1 MVMLQRVAAVLPA
14 SLAVLV
20 VSAPAAGADT
30 LLRLTGIGPVM
41 LGQVRSEAVDTGW
54 LSDPGK
60 GCELQSPVPTVYR
73 LLGSQAPKGLRG
85 SAEFNDGT
93 LTSISVS
100 KGARTS
106 TGIRVGKTTVAGM
119 TRAYR
124 KRGYK
129 VRSES
134 SETFG
139 GTFVTVFNRAG
150 NPVIGGFATGG
161 MRLTTLAIPRIQ
173 TCE

>member
-1 MVMLQRVAAVLPA
+1 MTLARRTVAVGL
-14 SLAVLV
+14 LALSAFAITAT
-20 VSAPAAGADT
+20 SAPADT
-30 LLRLTGIGPVM
+30 LLRLDGIGPLT
-41 LGQVRSEAVDTGW
+41 LGQARSAAVDTGW
-54 LSDPGK
+54 LSDPGE
-60 GCELQSPVPTVYR
+60 GCELQRPVPTVYR

-85 SAEFNDGT
+85 SAEFNDGK

-100 KGARTS
+100 KGARTAV
-106 TGIRVGKTTVAGM
+106 GVRVGKTTAAGM

-129 VRSES
+129 VRSERS
-134 SETFG
+134 ATFG
-139 GTFVTVFNRAG
+139 GTFVTVFDRDGDA
-150 NPVIGGFATGG
+150 VIGGFATGG

>member
-1 MVMLQRVAAVLPA
+1 MVTFQRMVAVLAA

-20 VSAPAAGADT
+20 LSTPVAGADT
-30 LLRLTGIGPVM
+30 LLRLNGIGPLA
-41 LGQVRSEAVDTGW
+41 LGQERSAAVDTGW

-60 GCELQSPVPTVYR
+60 GCELASPVPTVYR
-73 LLGSQAPKGLRG
+73 LLGSRAPKGLRG
-85 SAEFNDGT
+85 SAEFNDGK

-106 TGIRVGKTTVAGM
+106 TGVRVGKTTAAGM

-150 NPVIGGFATGG
+150 DAVIGGFATGG